1 MLKKFKKKYYTKI
14 YIRKKIAFVNYLKER
29 KQNPINWKALKMMGG
44 TLTHLKFTPFC
55 VLNN

>member
-1 MLKKFKKKYYTKI
+1 MLKKFKKKYYKKI

-44 TLTHLKFTPFC
+44 T
-55 VLNN
+55 